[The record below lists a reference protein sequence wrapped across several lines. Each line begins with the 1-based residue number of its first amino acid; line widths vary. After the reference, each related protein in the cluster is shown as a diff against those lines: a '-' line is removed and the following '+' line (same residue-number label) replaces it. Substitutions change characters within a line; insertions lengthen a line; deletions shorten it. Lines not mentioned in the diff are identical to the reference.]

1 MTAYF
6 LGADLGGTK
15 THCMVSDENGRVI
28 GFSESGPG
36 NHESVGYDGFQSNLH
51 QAVNSA
57 LKTAGLSKEQISGS
71 GFGVAGYD
79 WPIEREPTLRVINT
93 LKLGGALDVVN
104 DTDLG
109 LLAGS
114 PRRWGVAVV
123 SGTGCNCRGWDAG
136 HTRYGMVSGG
146 GITFGEHAGAGE
158 LMFKVCNV
166 LGAAWRG
173 NGPATALADAF
184 CQKFGV
190 ATLDELI
197 QGAMC
202 QQFDFSPADAPLV
215 FEVAR
220 QGDAVAIDLIKWAG
234 KELGELACSV
244 IRQLQFENV
253 DFDLVQIG
261 GMWSGSP
268 MLTETFKEHVLP
280 LAPKANILRSHQ
292 PPVLGAVLLGF
303 LAAGLNPGADLRE
316 HLIQSMPKAPLKG
329 E

>member
-1 MTAYF
+1 
-6 LGADLGGTK
+6 
-15 THCMVSDENGRVI
+15 
-28 GFSESGPG
+28 
-36 NHESVGYDGFQSNLH
+36 
-51 QAVNSA
+51 
-57 LKTAGLSKEQISGS
+57 
-71 GFGVAGYD
+71 
-79 WPIEREPTLRVINT
+79 
-93 LKLGGALDVVN
+93 
-104 DTDLG
+104 
-109 LLAGS
+109 
-114 PRRWGVAVV
+114 
-123 SGTGCNCRGWDAG
+123 
-136 HTRYGMVSGG
+136 
-146 GITFGEHAGAGE
+146 
-158 LMFKVCNV
+158 
-166 LGAAWRG
+166 
-173 NGPATALADAF
+173 
-184 CQKFGV
+184 
-190 ATLDELI
+190 
-197 QGAMC
+197 MC